1 MSVNL
6 KHPDCLETVGVGCLL
21 HMNADAIR
29 ELKAPLLIVKTQKGG
44 VGRLAVIVPIEQY
57 ERMIGE
63 QAPDALPDMPQGIRS
78 GVSRRRDTES

>member
-29 ELKAPLLIVKTQKGG
+29 GLKAPLLIVKTQKGG

-57 ERMIGE
+57 ERMIANERPTGTTGE
-63 QAPDALPDMPQGIRS
+63 P
-78 GVSRRRDTES
+78 ESSH